1 MKIIKIAH
9 ANMASELKLEQESL
23 ILQNYDLTEFLKRQ
37 GLKVIDQL
45 NKDFEESLP
54 DRKNNLF
61 LELTM
66 EIASI
71 ASPMISDL

>member
-1 MKIIKIAH
+1 
-9 ANMASELKLEQESL
+9 MASELKLEQESL